1 MENKIQGY
9 IWNMSG
15 EDNLIFFDRLTHP
28 ENQEIIYFDFTKTLM
43 PSSVVYSTLN
53 WGNVA

>member
-1 MENKIQGY
+1 
-9 IWNMSG
+9 MSG